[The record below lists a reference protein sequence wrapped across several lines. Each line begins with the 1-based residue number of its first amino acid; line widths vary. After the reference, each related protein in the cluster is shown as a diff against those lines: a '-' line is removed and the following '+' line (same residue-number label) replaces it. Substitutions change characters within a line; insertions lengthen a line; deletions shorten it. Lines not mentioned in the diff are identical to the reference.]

1 MSAPLVHI
9 CIVRRDLPRGVL
21 AAQLIHAAGESSPDD
36 LPRGTHAVAL
46 AARDE
51 AHLEA
56 IARRLDFDGIAHH
69 LVHEPDPPWCGAL
82 MAVGLPPM
90 PRDNDKP
97 IEALRRLPLL
107 R

>member
-1 MSAPLVHI
+1 MTALVHI
-9 CIVRRDLPRGVL
+9 CIVRADLPRGVL
-21 AAQLIHAAGESSPDD
+21 AAQLVHAAGESSPGA

-56 IARRLDFDGIAHH
+56 LAQRLTFEGLPHH
-69 LVHEPDPPWCGAL
+69 QIREPDPPWCGAL
-82 MAVGLPPM
+82 MAIGLPPRPPS
-90 PRDNDKP
+90 PRL
-97 IEALRRLPLL
+97 EALRRLRLL